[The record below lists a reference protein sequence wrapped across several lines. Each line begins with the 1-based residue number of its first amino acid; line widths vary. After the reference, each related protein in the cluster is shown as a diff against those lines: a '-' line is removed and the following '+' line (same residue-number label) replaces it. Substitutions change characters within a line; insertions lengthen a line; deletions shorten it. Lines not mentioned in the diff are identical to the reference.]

1 MPGLF
6 SWKSRIRS
14 RKTPEKT
21 QATLLDLSAGREG
34 KRAVRF
40 DFQGVGRNRD
50 GADSPHDWQYGSDTP
65 AAKAPLAIEED
76 VRDQRQPIVV
86 KPTGRASA
94 VLQHLREE
102 PRVHQI
108 REAHSPP
115 PARVERPIS
124 VPSVVFLE
132 VNDEVKRAILPPVL
146 ETIDSVKALF
156 LRTFPQMTAKY
167 LNLPYVKIYIQ
178 EPSKGQLFYELDD
191 LRDIKDRAV
200 LKLREQLTGFQ
211 SPQPI
216 RFTDHPPDYLSE
228 SEGELSDY
236 RSRTP
241 HRIGSLRPPSSLDKR
256 TYAPPIKSTRSPI
269 PSRFDAY
276 YDPYSS
282 DASSQDVRSG
292 SATPI
297 VDKEARF
304 RMETM
309 ERQLA
314 GLSSLV
320 HSALV
325 SKGMSETSQR
335 DMQELRKQILA
346 LHPDVRP
353 ASSVPSSTEPS
364 LPDTYSLNGEAQ
376 QHLLKL
382 KQQAS
387 DVHNQ
392 LKQVKRA
399 VQVNVQSSRD
409 LLREAFD
416 QIQKQLSKQTG
427 AVDAAGIKA
436 DHIENLKSE
445 HIAQITQ
452 LQKSLQS
459 FEEDVEDVRKLV
471 LNTNRKLRMS
481 EVEHFTNSLTKI
493 GRNAARL
500 KTQFPSIQA
509 ELEKKI
515 KSDME
520 RVVHEEQFIK
530 EESVQID
537 QCLRRCKTLAN
548 MMVTMKKLAMVQD
561 PAVSGPYRMERA
573 GDRMSTRSE
582 NGAIATC
589 GEVNGIRVGPEPAP
603 ANAPAMPSS
612 GLVLV
617 GQNLSTR
624 ASAPPSGRA
633 VKEGESVSV
642 SVTVPPPVPPSP
654 HNYEKPS
661 TSDKYEETHM
671 LDAILDE
678 LNSTRKP
685 PPAISVNGPPKPPER
700 RSSSDL
706 RSRFTPAEVKEI
718 QQRPPKGPLSPM
730 LNAAIRPPPPFP
742 VTTASARPPP
752 PPFYVPSVNTRAP
765 LPYRPAS
772 AQPRT
777 PSKYAESFPDHFQR
791 PPEAIASTDALGA
804 NDAMR
809 ANGASSNESLNSQ
822 EGISVIQK

>member
-1 MPGLF
+1 MPGIF
-6 SWKSRIRS
+6 SWKSRIRG

-21 QATLLDLSAGREG
+21 QATLLDLSSGREG

-40 DFQGVGRNRD
+40 EFEGVGRNRD
-50 GADSPHDWQYGSDTP
+50 GAESPHDWQYGSDATQ
-65 AAKAPLAIEED
+65 AKAPLAVEED
-76 VRDQRQPIVV
+76 IRDQRQPIVV

-102 PRVHQI
+102 PRVHPI
-108 REAHSPP
+108 RETQSPT
-115 PARVERPIS
+115 PARTERPTTS
-124 VPSVVFLE
+124 PSVVFLE

-146 ETIDSVKALF
+146 ESIDTVKALF
-156 LRTFPQMTAKY
+156 LRTFPQLTAKY

-178 EPSKGQLFYELDD
+178 EPSKGQIFYELDD

-256 TYAPPIKSTRSPI
+256 PYGPPIKSTRSPI
-269 PSRFDAY
+269 PSLPSRFDAY

-325 SKGMSETSQR
+325 SKGMSESSQR

-382 KQQAS
+382 KQQAA

-392 LKQVKRA
+392 LTQVRRA

-416 QIQKQLSKQTG
+416 QIQKQLAKQTG
-427 AVDAAGIKA
+427 VDTALIKT

-520 RVVHEEQFIK
+520 RVVREEQFIK
-530 EESVQID
+530 DESAQID

-561 PAVSGPYRMERA
+561 PAVSAPYRMERTA
-573 GDRMSTRSE
+573 DRMSTKSE
-582 NGAIATC
+582 NGTL
-589 GEVNGIRVGPEPAP
+589 GTRVEVNGTRRPPDAP
-603 ANAPAMPSS
+603 NVPAMPSS

-624 ASAPPSGRA
+624 ASAPPVGRPPA
-633 VKEGESVSV
+633 DVEPVAAP
-642 SVTVPPPVPPSP
+642 VPPPVPPSP

-661 TSDKYEETHM
+661 TSEKYEETHM

-678 LNSTRKP
+678 LNSTRDRKQLA
-685 PPAISVNGPPKPPER
+685 AINVNGPPKPPER
-700 RSSSDL
+700 RSSSDI
-706 RSRFTPAEVKEI
+706 RSRFTPAEVKDI
-718 QQRPPKGPLSPM
+718 QRPPKGPTSPM
-730 LNAAIRPPPPFP
+730 LNATIRPPPPFQ
-742 VTTASARPPP
+742 TASLSTRLPP
-752 PPFYVPSVNTRAP
+752 PPFYVPNANTRAP
-765 LPYRPAS
+765 LPYRPMS

-791 PPEAIASTDALGA
+791 PPDAIASTDALGA
-804 NDAMR
+804 NDSMR